1 MELVIL
7 NRTNLEVKDY
17 GYFGSDYEIV
27 LDAVVYQKS
36 KFTINKPNLNA
47 EVGDIVFT
55 RGLPFSYI
63 GIIETISKEDED
75 LKVSLEVNDFSS
87 IFDIEVTVSSYTGD
101 LCEFLRLLIYK
112 TFINNSDK
120 YQVLPYLNLTKSC
133 AINGSL
139 TYEGTELVSITEVS
153 EMLAK
158 RYGIRYKCSLN
169 IDHEGIIKG
178 INVEITGV
186 TKGMKIRHDLQ
197 CIKDLEIVDSNK
209 QGSNKIIFYPNDDNA
224 TYKSTITYY
233 LLTDGTI
240 TTSSTHSKRIKNVKC
255 MSQFYSD
262 NEYSSL
268 YTKATSELLKSN
280 LEHNIEFK
288 ISVDNLVLVPFE
300 NINVGDFLEFV
311 TEKKTYSTMVTQ
323 LSVKGNLYECS
334 VVLGEY
340 RIKLTDKIK
349 LLEKK

>member
-169 IDHEGIIKG
+169 NDHEGIIKG

>member
-1 MELVIL
+1 MQLVIL
-7 NRTNLEVKDY
+7 SRTDLTIKDY

-36 KFTINKPNLNA
+36 KFIINKEYLNA

-63 GIIETISKEDED
+63 GIIDAITKEDED
-75 LKVSLEVNDFSS
+75 LKITLEVSDFSS
-87 IFDIEVTVSSYTGD
+87 IFDIQVTVSSYSGD
-101 LCEFLRLLIYK
+101 LCEFLRQLIYK
-112 TFINNSDK
+112 TFVSNTDK
-120 YQVLPYLNLTKSC
+120 YQALPYLNLTKSC

-139 TYEGTELVSITEVS
+139 TYEGTQLVSITEVS

-158 RYGIRYKCSLN
+158 RYGIRYKCSLKVSN
-169 IDHEGIIKG
+169 EGVIEG
-178 INVEITGV
+178 INVEITNV
-186 TKGMKIRHDLQ
+186 TKGMKIRHDLK

-209 QGSNKIIFYPNDDNA
+209 QGCNKIIFYPKDDN
-224 TYKSTITYY
+224 TSYKSTVIYY
-233 LLTDGTI
+233 LLTDGSI
-240 TTSSTHSKRIKNVKC
+240 STSSTHSKRIKNVKC

-268 YTKATSELLKSN
+268 YTKASSELLKSN

-288 ISVDNLVLVPFE
+288 ISVDNLILVPFD

-311 TEKKTYSTMVTQ
+311 TESKTYSTMVTQ

>member
-63 GIIETISKEDED
+63 GIIETILKEDED

-209 QGSNKIIFYPNDDNA
+209 QGSNKIIFYPNDDNV